1 MSNKKEAYL
10 CLSAMLRAREP
21 KLLNNDRA
29 QRMLDAG
36 SFEEAAKLLTDCGY
50 ADMSQMSAKE
60 IEAELAGHRRS
71 VFKELEE
78 LSPDRELVDV
88 FRMKYDYHNLKAIIK
103 AEAMG
108 LSAKSIMSDSGRFD
122 PEELLTIYNEE
133 RFTELPP
140 IPAQAVQE
148 AKSTLARTGN
158 PQLADFVLDKAYF
171 AELKATAKSA
181 GSAFLEGYAE
191 VLIDSANL
199 KSAVRTLRMGKDTDF
214 LREVLIPGGKV
225 SVDRIVA
232 AGDGD
237 GIAALFAHSG
247 LDKAAALGAEAAN
260 GGSMTEFELSCDNAV
275 NTYLKGA
282 KLISYGAEAV
292 VSYLAAVEGEITAV
306 RMILTGRLSGID
318 PGVIRERL
326 RDLYA

>member
-1 MSNKKEAYL
+1 
-10 CLSAMLRAREP
+10 MLRAREP

-60 IEAELAGHRRS
+60 IEAELAGHRRN
-71 VFKELEE
+71 VFNELLE
-78 LSPDRELVDV
+78 LSPDREPVDI

-108 LSAKSIMSDSGRFD
+108 LSPKSILNDSGRFD
-122 PEELLTIYNEE
+122 PEELLEIYNEE

-181 GSAFLEGYAE
+181 GSAFLEGY
-191 VLIDSANL
+191 VDILIDSANL
-199 KSAVRTLRMGKDTDF
+199 KSAVRTLRMGKDADF
-214 LREVLIPGGKV
+214 LREVLIPGGRV
-225 SVDRIVA
+225 GADRIVA
-232 AGDGD
+232 AGDGE
-237 GIAALFAHSG
+237 GIAALFAHSN
-247 LDKAAALGAEAAN
+247 LDKAAALGADAIN

-282 KLISYGAEAV
+282 KLVSYGVEPV
-292 VSYLAAVEGEITAV
+292 VSYLAAVESEITAV
-306 RMILTGRLSGID
+306 RMILTGRLSDID

>member
-1 MSNKKEAYL
+1 
-10 CLSAMLRAREP
+10 MLRAREP

-71 VFKELEE
+71 VFNELLE

-108 LSAKSIMSDSGRFD
+108 LSAESILSDSGRFEPD
-122 PEELLTIYNEE
+122 ELLGIYNEE

-171 AELKATAKSA
+171 AELKATAKSV
-181 GSAFLEGYAE
+181 GSSFLEGYAE
-191 VLIDSANL
+191 ILIDSANL
-199 KSAVRTLRMGKDTDF
+199 KSAVRTIRMGKDADF
-214 LREVLIPGGKV
+214 LREVLIPGGRV
-225 SVDRIVA
+225 GVDRIVA

-260 GGSMTEFELSCDNAV
+260 GGSMTEFELCCDNAV

-282 KLISYGAEAV
+282 KLISYGAETV
-292 VSYLAAVEGEITAV
+292 VSYLAAVESEITAV
-306 RMILTGRLSGID
+306 RMILTGRLSGIE
-318 PGVIRERL
+318 PKVIRERL